1 MSISYTWKITTIKT
15 INQNAYSD
23 VVAQVYWSKTGTD
36 ENNRTGTFNG
46 VTPLSAI
53 NVLPEDFISYE
64 QLSHDII
71 LSWIQADINS
81 KEGFEEHINGK
92 IAADIQT

>member
-1 MSISYTWKITTIKT
+1 MSISYTWEITTVKK
-15 INQNAYSD
+15 INQHSYSN
-23 VVAQVYWSKTGTD
+23 VVVQVYWSKTGTD

-46 VTPLSAI
+46 VTPLSAL
-53 NVLPEDFISYE
+53 NLPPEDFISSE

-81 KEGFEEHINGK
+81 KEGFEEHINAR
-92 IAADIQT
+92 IMAEM